1 MKAATDPALLRQL
14 PILRFSL
21 KLLHSPNAMGAVP
34 IPVYQQ
40 LTTEIGMAEAAII
53 HGKVDATAA
62 MVAINKKLQ
71 PQLDKFNKKM

>member
-1 MKAATDPALLRQL
+1 
-14 PILRFSL
+14 
-21 KLLHSPNAMGAVP
+21 MGAVP

-53 HGKVDATAA
+53 HGKGDATAA

-71 PQLDKFNKKM
+71 PQLDKFNKK